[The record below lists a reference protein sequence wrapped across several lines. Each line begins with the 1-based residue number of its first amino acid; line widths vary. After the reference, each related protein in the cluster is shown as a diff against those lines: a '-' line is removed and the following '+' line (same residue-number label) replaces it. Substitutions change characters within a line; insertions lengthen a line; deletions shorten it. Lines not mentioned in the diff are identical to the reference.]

1 MNGPMNQNEW
11 KDPELQVPDEVL
23 TERIVGRWVH
33 KASGRSYHVKFNPP
47 KSMAGMAPNR
57 PTELTMRD
65 DETARTSSH
74 ATHHVSHLMNSANH
88 KSTRVNA
95 LTKIK
100 TSTTRIRHVHV

>member
-1 MNGPMNQNEW
+1 MDRWTNEW
-11 KDPELQVPDEVL
+11 TNVWTDEPNERTDPELQVPDAVL

-47 KSMAGMAPNR
+47 KSMHGMAPNR

-74 ATHHVSHLMNSANH
+74 ATQVY
-88 KSTRVNA
+88 
-95 LTKIK
+95 
-100 TSTTRIRHVHV
+100 